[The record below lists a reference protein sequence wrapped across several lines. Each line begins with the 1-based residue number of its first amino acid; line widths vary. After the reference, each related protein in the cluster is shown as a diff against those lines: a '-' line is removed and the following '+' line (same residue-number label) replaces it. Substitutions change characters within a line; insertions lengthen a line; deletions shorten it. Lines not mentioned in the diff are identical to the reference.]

1 MSPAPDVYGTW
12 RGRCTICFVLLLLA
26 LLLYFGHE
34 YRNFGFIFWTTA
46 VFLASL
52 QWIALS
58 RWKRKSDLFKYTDYI
73 YYLAIA
79 LVVGVGSRYLD
90 QRPIIEK
97 FNAKIEAAR
106 LRDNDIPTLSA
117 EISAMERAE
126 RDARERLRLV
136 NLFEG
141 PYLVLPKY
149 CFPPRT
155 GSTLLDGQPNMET
168 DSFNAACLVF
178 HQAIYGKNMLQA
190 EIANVEKNLK
200 LAVQRLSD
208 LSNRYKNA
216 DRKAKERISPAT
228 MPDEMLFIFIP
239 AVLIV
244 GTMVKLGKTTA
255 ALFP

>member
-1 MSPAPDVYGTW
+1 MSLAPDVCGTW
-12 RGRCTICFVLLLLA
+12 RGRCIICFVLLLLA

-34 YRNFGFIFWTTA
+34 YRNFAVVFWTTA
-46 VFLASL
+46 FFLASL

-106 LRDNDIPTLSA
+106 LRDDDIPTLRA
-117 EISAMERAE
+117 EISAIEHAE
-126 RDARERLRLV
+126 GVARGRLRPV
-136 NLFEG
+136 NLSEG
-141 PYLVLPKY
+141 HNLVLPNH
-149 CFPPRT
+149 CLPP
-155 GSTLLDGQPNMET
+155 LIQWDFLHWQPNMET
-168 DSFNAACLVF
+168 DDSFNTACLNF
-178 HQAIYGKNMLQA
+178 HLRKIILQA
-190 EIANVEKNLK
+190 EIAKLEEDRK

-216 DRKAKERISPAT
+216 DRKANERISPAT

-239 AVLIV
+239 AILIV